1 MITLGAAAPLIAFL
15 ATTNAAR
22 SKAFY
27 SDVLGLRL
35 VEDSPFALE
44 FDVGGTMLRIQKV
57 ETLTPHPFTALG
69 WQVPDI
75 AAQIADLA
83 QRGLVFERFPGLD
96 QDAAGVWTSPS
107 GARIA
112 WFKDPDGNV
121 LSLTEFP

>member
-1 MITLGAAAPLIAFL
+1 MMTLGSAPLIAFL
-15 ATTNAAR
+15 ATTDAGR

-27 SDVLGLRL
+27 RDALGLRL
-35 VEDSPFALE
+35 IDDTPFALE

-57 ETLTPHPFTALG
+57 ERLEPHPFTALG
-69 WQVPDI
+69 WQVGDI
-75 AAQIADLA
+75 AARIEELE
-83 QRGLVFERFPGLD
+83 RGGVTFERFAGLD